1 MCLVVCLLVHS
12 LLNGGTCDAFVPL
25 RHLTGR
31 ANRWIG
37 TRRGFGSAL
46 SASSSSVRH
55 GSKFLDQV
63 EASVARVLQKYG
75 DDRSNVE
82 ILDLPQH
89 ARESLGVARV
99 LNTRLQALARNK
111 DCRRCWLQQKHCVCN
126 ECKPL
131 EGVDVESS
139 LPSLQPVLPKVNR
152 LFILMHHKEIALHVD
167 TAKLI
172 LAAFPET
179 CRLVVGGLAGEYQD
193 SMLEM
198 QDSIARGNCLVLFP
212 SDDALTIDAIERGE
226 QDKSRC
232 WDLIVIDGTWAQ
244 ARKLHARY
252 VKDSATNVQLSDD
265 AVETLELA
273 ASDPRREGH
282 QLRRHPIKW
291 REVSTLEATRL
302 FLGDMMSNISIGRP
316 WDALALYQQIGD
328 GAARRQLG
336 PPRHADNA

>member
-1 MCLVVCLLVHS
+1 MRCLVVYLLVPFM
-12 LLNGGTCDAFVPL
+12 LNGGRCGALVTV
-25 RHLTGR
+25 RHLTGST
-31 ANRWIG
+31 NRLIG
-37 TRRGFGSAL
+37 KRRVDSSL

-75 DDRSNVE
+75 DDQSNVE
-82 ILDLPQH
+82 ILDLPPLE
-89 ARESLGVARV
+89 RESLGVARV
-99 LNTRLQALARNK
+99 LNTRLQALTRNK

-131 EGVDVESS
+131 EGVGVESS
-139 LPSLQPVLPKVNR
+139 LLSSQLVLPKVNR
-152 LFILMHHKEIALHVD
+152 LFLLMHHKEIALHID

-179 CRLVVGGLAGEYQD
+179 CRLVVGGLSGEYQE

-198 QDSIARGNCLVLFP
+198 EDSIAGGNCLILFP
-212 SDDALTIDAIERGE
+212 SEDALTFDAVERGE
-226 QDKSRC
+226 GDKSRC

-252 VKDSATNVQLSDD
+252 VKDNATHVQLSEG
-265 AVETLELA
+265 AVKILQLA
-273 ASDPRREGH
+273 ASDAKRQGH

-302 FLGDMMSNISIGRP
+302 FLGDMMSNISIERP

-328 GAARRQLG
+328 SAARRQLG
-336 PPRHADNA
+336 PPRNV